1 MPRNAFDWI
10 KLFTFLGLLLGVTGA
25 FLYLIADYLMVLMWA
40 VVLAIVFHPL
50 RYHLTRA
57 FYGYRTPATITTMLI
72 ALLTVFV
79 PISIIGGIVASE
91 SVAMYQQLSTQDVA
105 TSLSKLWELQ
115 PVQFAL
121 EQTKTTPE
129 QIQTSVA
136 ETLRTTGSSLAQ
148 GALGVGA
155 QAANI
160 VVQVFVMLYI
170 LFFLLRDGEAI
181 GARMMRMLP
190 LGDERELFLFERFS
204 TTVRAAIKGTLIV
217 SLIQG
222 AIGGVLFAIV
232 GVKSAA
238 LWGAVMAVAA
248 IIPAAGP
255 AVVWVPGAII
265 LFFSGNVVGAI
276 ILALGGSLVIGTIDN
291 VLRPIL
297 VGKDANMPDALILL
311 SVLGGIATFGLG
323 GVILGPVV
331 AALFL
336 AFWHLFEEQYHNELV
351 ERG

>member
-1 MPRNAFDWI
+1 MQRTAFDWI

-25 FLYLIADYLMVLMWA
+25 FLYLISDYLLALMWA

-50 RYHLTRA
+50 RYHLTRLC
-57 FYGYRTPATITTMLI
+57 YGYRTPATIITILI

-91 SVAMYQQLSTQDVA
+91 SVAVYQ
-105 TSLSKLWELQ
+105 SLSEQDLSASLSNLWELQ
-115 PVQFAL
+115 SVQFL
-121 EQTKTTPE
+121 LDQLNTSPE
-129 QIQTSVA
+129 NIQSSFA
-136 ETLRTTGSSLAQ
+136 ETLRAAGSSLAQ
-148 GALGVGA
+148 GAIGFGA

-160 VVQVFVMLYI
+160 VLQVFVMLYI

-181 GARMMRMLP
+181 GARVMRMFP

-217 SLIQG
+217 ALVQG
-222 AIGGVLFAIV
+222 AIGGFLFALV

-238 LWGAVMAVAA
+238 LWGAVMAIAA

-255 AVVWVPGAII
+255 AVVWIPGALI
-265 LFFSGNVVGAI
+265 LFFSGNPVGAL
-276 ILALGGSLVIGTIDN
+276 ILAAGGGLVIGTIDN

-311 SVLGGIATFGLG
+311 SVLGGITVFGLG

-336 AFWHLFEEQYHNELV
+336 AFWHLFEEQYHDELV